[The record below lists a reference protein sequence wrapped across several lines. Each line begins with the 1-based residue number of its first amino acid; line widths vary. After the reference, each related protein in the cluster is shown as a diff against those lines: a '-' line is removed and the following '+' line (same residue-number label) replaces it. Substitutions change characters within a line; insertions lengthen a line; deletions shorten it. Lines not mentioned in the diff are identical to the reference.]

1 MTPNE
6 ALVSD
11 VQSELLRRGIAM
23 PTRIELIELREGPQG
38 GLAGRLR
45 LRFATVVSGPIL
57 IGRTRHFGGG
67 LFSALSEPAQGDYF
81 GLFIPAPDA

>member
-1 MTPNE
+1 MTPTE

-11 VQSELLRRGIAM
+11 VQSEVLRRGIAI
-23 PTRIELIELREGPQG
+23 PTHIEVIELCEGPRG

-67 LFSALSEPAQGDYF
+67 LFSAVE
-81 GLFIPAPDA
+81 